1 MQMKNPPHPGVLI
14 KEEIDALGISVAEL
28 ALRIGVSRQMLF
40 RIIKGQAGI
49 TAEMSLKLAKAFKTS
64 PEFWVNMQTQYDLA
78 QAKLK
83 INTDNIQ
90 AYG

>member
-1 MQMKNPPHPGVLI
+1 MQMKNPAHPGLLI
-14 KEEIDALGISVAEL
+14 KEEIEALGISVAEL

-40 RIIKGQAGI
+40 RIIKGHAGI

-64 PEFWVNMQTQYDLA
+64 SEFWVNMQTQYDLA